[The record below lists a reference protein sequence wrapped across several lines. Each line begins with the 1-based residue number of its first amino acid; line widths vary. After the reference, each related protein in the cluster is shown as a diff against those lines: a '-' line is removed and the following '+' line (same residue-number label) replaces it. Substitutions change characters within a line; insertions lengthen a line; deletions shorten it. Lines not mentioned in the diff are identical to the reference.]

1 VRLTRTGIWSIAVVV
16 SAAVLATAIAFRLT
30 QRPDG
35 TASHPASSSFVTAT
49 ENGDVRPHFKAE
61 TRKQL
66 GRFRVGRGTSAS
78 RLVGLSSATTEED
91 SECIIEDDV
100 DGEASS
106 CLDGGFFALRKAE
119 VMVSTAGGPG
129 QFDELYVA
137 GIVAPGIRAARV
149 VKTDGSEVATELNSE
164 RAFVYESPA
173 TDLEARVY
181 PIALRLFGPSGKL
194 VGTVA
199 FPPAG

>member
-1 VRLTRTGIWSIAVVV
+1 MWSIAVAV
-16 SAAVLATAIAFRLT
+16 SAAVLATAIALRLT

-35 TASHPASSSFVTAT
+35 TASHAATSSLVSAT
-49 ENGDVRPHFKAE
+49 EKSDVRPHYKAE

-78 RLVGLSSATTEED
+78 RLVGLSSATTEEGL
-91 SECIIEDDV
+91 ECLIEDDL

-119 VMVSTAGGPG
+119 VIVSTAGGPD

-137 GIVAPGIRAARV
+137 GIVAPGVRAARV
-149 VKTDGSEVATELNSE
+149 VQTDGSEVATELSPE
-164 RAFVYESPA
+164 RAFIYESTA
-173 TDLEARVY
+173 ADLEAKVY
-181 PIALRLFGPSGKL
+181 PTAVRLFGPSGKL
-194 VGTVA
+194 VGTVT